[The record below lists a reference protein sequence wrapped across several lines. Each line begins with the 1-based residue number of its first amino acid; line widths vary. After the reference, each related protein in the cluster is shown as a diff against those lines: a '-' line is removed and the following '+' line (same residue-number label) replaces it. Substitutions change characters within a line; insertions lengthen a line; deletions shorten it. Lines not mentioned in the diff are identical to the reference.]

1 MGKQPEA
8 AEQRLPQY
16 CEYILSRREKVAA
29 LSSGAAVM
37 ATVGYLFY
45 HHWLGMLL
53 LAAAGLR
60 YTRIRRH
67 TLLARK
73 RARLAQ
79 QFKQALY
86 SLSSSLSAGRSMEN
100 AFREAIADLKLL
112 YPGTEVEMEREL
124 RIIAMRM
131 ENGEPLE
138 QAVIDLSRRAA
149 QEDIS
154 NFADVLVTCKRTGGD
169 LIEVVRRTSSV
180 IGEKMDIKQEIDV
193 LVAQKR
199 LEMKVMMAAPFLFLA
214 FLNLASPDFMAALYE
229 GVGRV
234 IATVALLLL
243 LLGAWLI
250 HKLMDIRV

>member
-8 AEQRLPQY
+8 ADQRLPQY
-16 CEYILSRREKVAA
+16 GEYILSRREKVAA
-29 LSSGAAVM
+29 LSAGAAVM
-37 ATVGYLFY
+37 AAIGYLFY
-45 HHWLGMLL
+45 HHWLGMILF
-53 LAAAGLR
+53 AAAGLP
-60 YTRIRRH
+60 YTHFRRQ
-67 TLLARK
+67 TLLARR

-79 QFKQALY
+79 QFKHTLY

-112 YPGTEVEMEREL
+112 CPGTEVEMEREL

-131 ENGEPLE
+131 KNGEPIE
-138 QAVIDLSRRAA
+138 QAVMDLSRRAG

-169 LIEVVRRTSSV
+169 LIEVVRRTSSI
-180 IGEKMDIKQEIDV
+180 IGEKMEIKQEIDV

-243 LLGAWLI
+243 LLSAWLI